1 VAGVSH
7 ATLWYVDRGSGLVAL
22 LLLSAGV
29 VLGVISALRVHSPG
43 WPRFA
48 LADLHRNIGLLAVCF
63 GAVHGATSVLD
74 SFVDIRLTDLVVP
87 FGSHFR
93 PLWVGV
99 GAIAVDLTLAVLLT
113 SAIRRR
119 LGYRRWRAVHLLAY
133 GAWTATVVHSV
144 GMGTDARATWALV
157 LMARCIGA
165 IGGALVLRL
174 NSLAAV
180 RAPAAPR

>member
-1 VAGVSH
+1 VARVNH
-7 ATLWYVDRGSGLVAL
+7 PTLWYIDRGSGLVAL

-29 VLGVISALRVHSPG
+29 VLGVISALRVRSDG

-48 LADLHRNIGLLAVCF
+48 LADLHRNVGLLAVCF

-74 SFVDIRLTDLVVP
+74 SFVNIRLADLFVP
-87 FGSHFR
+87 FASHFR

-119 LGYRRWRAVHLLAY
+119 LGYRRWRTVHLLAY
-133 GAWTATVVHSV
+133 GAWTATVVHAV
-144 GMGTDARATWALV
+144 AMGTDARATWALV
-157 LMARCIGA
+157 IMAGCIGG

-174 NSLAAV
+174 NALGEV
-180 RAPAAPR
+180 RVPAAPR

>member
-1 VAGVSH
+1 VNI
-7 ATLWYVDRGSGLVAL
+7 R
-22 LLLSAGV
+22 
-29 VLGVISALRVHSPG
+29 
-43 WPRFA
+43 
-48 LADLHRNIGLLAVCF
+48 LADL
-63 GAVHGATSVLD
+63 VL
-74 SFVDIRLTDLVVP
+74 P

-144 GMGTDARATWALV
+144 AMGTDARATWALV
-157 LMARCIGA
+157 LMAGCIGA

-174 NSLAAV
+174 NTTGQV